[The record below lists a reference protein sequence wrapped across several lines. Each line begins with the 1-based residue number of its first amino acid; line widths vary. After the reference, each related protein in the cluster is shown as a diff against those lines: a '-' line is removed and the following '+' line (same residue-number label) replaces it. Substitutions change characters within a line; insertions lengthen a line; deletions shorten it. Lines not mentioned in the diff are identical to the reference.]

1 MTETLLD
8 PELGHAYDSNKAA
21 FNKAYNVEEDLWT
34 WYEAPENRLRLVR
47 FAAGMNG
54 VQNLSSPDAILGG
67 PILLRGF
74 CTSQSYPGLSN

>member
-8 PELGHAYDSNKAA
+8 PELGHAYESNKAA

-34 WYEAPENRLRLVR
+34 WYEAPENRLHLVR
-47 FAAGMNG
+47 FAAGMKG

-67 PILLRGF
+67 SVLLRGF
-74 CTSQSYPGLSN
+74 FTSQ